1 MTITPKHD
9 KNLIVRVF
17 IGKQNQLKQNLSF
30 SHEKNIHLLGL
41 EPGSS
46 SMEVGH
52 VTPRLFSH
60 MMTFSLKTINDL
72 TTRGNFDSPV
82 PVQTY
87 DNNVW
92 LACARKPILP

>member
-17 IGKQNQLKQNLSF
+17 IGKQNQLKQKLSF

-52 VTPRLFSH
+52 VTPRLFFH
-60 MMTFSLKTINDL
+60 MMTYGLKRLMILQLAAIL
-72 TTRGNFDSPV
+72 TLLRPCRLMITMCD
-82 PVQTY
+82 
-87 DNNVW
+87 
-92 LACARKPILP
+92 

>member
-17 IGKQNQLKQNLSF
+17 IGKQNQLKQKLSF

-52 VTPRLFSH
+52 VTPRLFFH
-60 MMTFSLKTINDL
+60 MMTFSLKQLMILQLAAIL
-72 TTRGNFDSPV
+72 TLLRPCRLMITMYV
-82 PVQTY
+82 CT
-87 DNNVW
+87 
-92 LACARKPILP
+92 